1 MNYKSAVS
9 QLFEKKTRKY
19 KKKVNVFDFPKGWV
33 HLRKDG
39 IIHDNRSSEEIIH
52 YETMNFNKNIYDG
65 FKEISE
71 RFLNYKKNELALDG
85 YTEDEIEY
93 YIYNISN
100 MFNNDDY
107 ESDDEINKDIYF
119 SSDEEY
125 SDDNY

>member
-1 MNYKSAVS
+1 VYN
-9 QLFEKKTRKY
+9 
-19 KKKVNVFDFPKGWV
+19 
-33 HLRKDG
+33 
-39 IIHDNRSSEEIIH
+39 
-52 YETMNFNKNIYDG
+52 G
-65 FKEISE
+65 FKEISD

-107 ESDDEINKDIYF
+107 ESDDEINKDVYF